1 MNLKITPYHFEELI
15 KKSYSLDVIYLLKLI
30 EQQFDVQPLCEGSMK
45 IAALYQTL
53 MRKGLISETDE
64 KITTQGKELL
74 QFIETKE
81 ATKIVKRKPATT
93 EFEEWWKVY
102 PGTDTFTHKGKKF
115 TGNRGLRQNKD
126 ECRLRFDKILLEG
139 EYTAAQLIEA
149 LEFDVLQKKENSVK
163 TGTNRL
169 TYMQNSLTYLNQRSY
184 EPFIELIKDGA
195 KVIEEAPKPAGGT
208 DI

>member
-1 MNLKITPYHFEELI
+1 
-15 KKSYSLDVIYLLKLI
+15 
-30 EQQFDVQPLCEGSMK
+30 MK

-53 MRKGLISETDE
+53 IRKGLISETDE
-64 KITTQGKELL
+64 KITTQGAELL
-74 QFIETKE
+74 KFMETKE
-81 ATKIVKRKPATT
+81 ATKIVKRKPATS
-93 EFEEWWKVY
+93 EFEEWWKAY

-115 TGNRGLRQNKD
+115 SGARSLRQNKD

-163 TGTNRL
+163 TGNNKL
-169 TYMQNSLTYLNQRSY
+169 TYMQNSLTYLNQRSF
-184 EPFIELIKDGA
+184 EAFIELIKQGE
-195 KVIEEAPKPAGGT
+195 KVEEANKPVGGT

>member
-30 EQQFDVQPLCEGSMK
+30 ELQMDVQPLCERSMK

-53 MRKGLISETDE
+53 IRKGLISTSDE
-64 KITTQGKELL
+64 KITTEGKELL
-74 QFIETKE
+74 KFIESKE
-81 ATKIVKRKPATT
+81 ETKIVKRKPATT
-93 EFEEWWKVY
+93 EFEEWWKAY
-102 PGTDTFTHKGKKF
+102 PGTDTFAHKGKKF

-149 LEFDVLQKKENSVK
+149 LAFDVLQKKESSVK
-163 TGTNRL
+163 TSNNRL
-169 TYMQNSLTYLNQRSY
+169 TFMQNSLTYLNQRSY
-184 EPFIELIKDGA
+184 EPFIELIKEGA
-195 KVIEEAPKPAGGT
+195 KVEETNSPAGGT

>member
-1 MNLKITPYHFEELI
+1 
-15 KKSYSLDVIYLLKLI
+15 
-30 EQQFDVQPLCEGSMK
+30 MK

-53 MRKGLISETDE
+53 IRKGLISDTDD
-64 KITTQGKELL
+64 KITTQGEELL
-74 QFIETKE
+74 KFMETKE
-81 ATKIVKRKPATT
+81 ATKIVKRKPATS
-93 EFEEWWKVY
+93 EFEEWWKAY

-115 TGNRGLRQNKD
+115 SGNRGLRQNKD

-149 LEFDVLQKKENSVK
+149 LEFDILQKKENSVK
-163 TGTNRL
+163 TSNNKL

-184 EPFIELIKDGA
+184 EPFIELIKEGG
-195 KVIEEAPKPAGGT
+195 KVEEANKPVGGT